1 MRKLIATTAACLGVS
16 LCGIPLL
23 LNAEPIP
30 DDLISRTS
38 LQPKSLA
45 AQGCMRLG
53 VCTDYVVPITSVDVL
68 TITLYLASD
77 FYFLKDVRGVYYTDN
92 NGMYMNE
99 YHGRYADVFL
109 NVLRHEA
116 WHAAQDCMA
125 GSLDNSKVAIILD
138 PTLIPNDVKMRTQI
152 RYQFFAPKSIPWEQE
167 AIFASETPFM
177 TVDALAACAEGDMWQ
192 EYKPTPK
199 TEEWLKNNGFMK

>member
-68 TITLYLASD
+68 TDHY
-77 FYFLKDVRGVYYTDN
+77 
-92 NGMYMNE
+92 
-99 YHGRYADVFL
+99 
-109 NVLRHEA
+109 
-116 WHAAQDCMA
+116 
-125 GSLDNSKVAIILD
+125 
-138 PTLIPNDVKMRTQI
+138 
-152 RYQFFAPKSIPWEQE
+152 
-167 AIFASETPFM
+167 
-177 TVDALAACAEGDMWQ
+177 GD
-192 EYKPTPK
+192 T
-199 TEEWLKNNGFMK
+199 WLKPKLKKEMTAFIF